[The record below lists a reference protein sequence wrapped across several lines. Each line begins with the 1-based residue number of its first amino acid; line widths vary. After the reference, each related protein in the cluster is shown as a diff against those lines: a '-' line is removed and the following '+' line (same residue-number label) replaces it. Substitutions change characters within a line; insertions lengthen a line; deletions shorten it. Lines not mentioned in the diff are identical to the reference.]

1 MTAQLAVS
9 ATALVLSLLKKKGM
23 TVMTQ
28 NEIIEMAKEAG
39 FWQDLSVY
47 EGLGEHFKAF
57 AKLVAAKERE
67 ACAKVCEK
75 EAEDAFDNNDVQY
88 EWCAKLIRARGES

>member
-1 MTAQLAVS
+1 
-9 ATALVLSLLKKKGM
+9 
-23 TVMTQ
+23 MTQ
-28 NEIIEMAKEAG
+28 DEIIEMAEQAG

-67 ACAKVCEK
+67 RLASIAEK
-75 EAEDAFDNNDVQY
+75 NGNDILAMQ
-88 EWCAKLIRARGES
+88 LRGEA